1 MNKPATS
8 GPVIS
13 PMTAGAMPMPMLADI
28 KRLTPGSGM
37 LRWAHHPHCERHDHH
52 LLRPFGRPI
61 CLGCT
66 CVALGVPV
74 GIGLALAIDWHM
86 WTISEWIALHL
97 LLLLPTA
104 TQPFWQRKS
113 FKVISRTLL
122 GMASS
127 SYLCSGL
134 FRVDYFAPIWLF
146 KLSVL
151 FAFGA
156 MLKMLLAWRNR
167 RTYDPCSDC
176 PFGVFPTCEWNMPRL
191 LAANADDAVLGQIK
205 IVLVAASARED
216 ARR

>member
-1 MNKPATS
+1 MIEPAKS
-8 GPVIS
+8 GPVVS
-13 PMTAGAMPMPMLADI
+13 SLTTGAMSMPALADLN
-28 KRLTPGSGM
+28 RLAPGSGM
-37 LRWAHHPHCERHDHH
+37 LRWAHHPHCDRHDHH

-66 CVALGVPV
+66 CVALGVPI
-74 GIGLALAIDWHM
+74 GIGLAFAIDWHM

-104 TQPFWQRKS
+104 TQPFLQWKG
-113 FKVISRTLL
+113 FKVVSRTLL
-122 GMASS
+122 GVASS

-134 FRVDYFAPIWLF
+134 FRVVYFAPTWLF

-176 PFGVFPTCEWNMPRL
+176 PLGVFPTCEWNMPRL
-191 LAANADDAVLGQIK
+191 LAANANDEVLGQIK
-205 IVLVAASARED
+205 IVSVATSARED